1 LSSFLKISHPLSANS
16 DGASANIFPCLS
28 VAFLIYVRSIM
39 LAKVL
44 SSAVF
49 GIDAYVVE
57 VEVDI
62 AQGLPTFATVGLPE
76 GAVKESKDR
85 VKAAVKNCGYDFPSR
100 RITVNLAPADIK
112 KEGAAF
118 DLPMAIGILAA
129 TEVVQKEKLSQY
141 FILGELS
148 LDGQVKPIKGTLPI
162 AVTARDAELRGLLL
176 PRENSKE
183 AAVVKGINIL
193 PVDTLS
199 DCVQFLNGNLPI
211 DPVEVDLD
219 EIFKTEMNYPVDF
232 NDVKGQEHVKRC
244 LEVAA
249 AGGHNVIM
257 IGPPGSGKTMLAKRL
272 PTILP
277 DMNFEESL
285 ETTKI
290 HSVMGLIPLDS
301 ALIVTRP
308 FRSPHHT
315 ISDAGLIGGGQIPK
329 PGEVSLSHNGVLFLD
344 ELPEFKKN
352 VLEVMRQPLEE
363 EKVTIARAATSLTY
377 PARFM
382 LVAAMNPCPCGYYSD
397 PNNECSCTIPQ
408 IQRYRS
414 KISGPLMD
422 RIDIHIEVPSVKYRD
437 LASREAGKS
446 SREIKKRIDSARR
459 VQLNRFKGL
468 KIYCNAQMTNRHIK
482 KFCQIDEAS
491 QKLLEMAIDKFG
503 LSARA
508 YTRILKVA
516 RTIADL
522 EGQENVQ
529 PAHLSEA
536 IQYRSLDR
544 TLMA

>member
-1 LSSFLKISHPLSANS
+1 
-16 DGASANIFPCLS
+16 
-28 VAFLIYVRSIM
+28 M

-49 GIDAYVVE
+49 GIDAYTVE

-62 AQGLPTFATVGLPE
+62 ATGLPAFSTVGLPE

-85 VKAAVKNCGYDFPSR
+85 VKAAIKNCGYEFPSR
-100 RITVNLAPADIK
+100 RITVNLAPADIR

-118 DLPMAIGILAA
+118 DLPIAIGILAA
-129 TEVVQKEKLSQY
+129 MEAVEKEKLDKF

-148 LDGQVKPIKGTLPI
+148 LYGEVKPIRGTLPI
-162 AVTARDAELRGLLL
+162 SVAARDSGLRGVII
-176 PRENSKE
+176 PEGNAKE
-183 AAVVKGINIL
+183 AAVVKGIEVLAVKNL
-193 PVDTLS
+193 FELVD
-199 DCVQFLNGNLPI
+199 FLNGDREIQPTT
-211 DPVEVDLD
+211 VDLE
-219 EIFKTEMNYPVDF
+219 EIFSEELGYPVDF
-232 NDVKGQEHVKRC
+232 NEVKGQEHVKRC

-257 IGPPGSGKTMLAKRL
+257 IGPPGSGKTMLARRV

-290 HSVMGLIPLDS
+290 HSVVGLLPSDS
-301 ALIVTRP
+301 ALVVQRP

-315 ISDAGLIGGGQIPK
+315 VSDAGLIGGGQFPK
-329 PGEVSLSHNGVLFLD
+329 PGEVSLAHNGVLFLD
-344 ELPEFKKN
+344 EVAEFKKN
-352 VLEVMRQPLEE
+352 ILEMIRQPLEDG
-363 EKVTIARAATSLTY
+363 KVTIARAVTSLTY
-377 PARFM
+377 PADFM
-382 LVAAMNPCPCGYYSD
+382 LIAAMNPCPCGYYGD
-397 PNNECSCTIPQ
+397 PTHECTCTIPQ

-422 RIDIHIEVPSVKYRD
+422 RIDIHIEVPAVKYKDLTARD
-437 LASREAGKS
+437 SGEPSRVLKE
-446 SREIKKRIDSARR
+446 RINKARR
-459 VQLNRFKGL
+459 IQSQRFKGA
-468 KIYCNAQMTNRHIK
+468 KIHCNAQMTNRHIK
-482 KFCQIDEAS
+482 KFCSIDDAS
-491 QKLLEMAIDKFG
+491 QRLLETAIDKLG

-522 EGQENVQ
+522 AGEEDISS
-529 PAHLSEA
+529 AHISEA

-544 TLMA
+544 NLLY

>member
-1 LSSFLKISHPLSANS
+1 MLARILSST
-16 DGASANIFPCLS
+16 
-28 VAFLIYVRSIM
+28 
-39 LAKVL
+39 
-44 SSAVF
+44 VF

-62 AQGLPTFATVGLPE
+62 ASGLPAFATVGLPE

-85 VKAAVKNCGYDFPSR
+85 VKAAIKNCGYEFPSR

-112 KEGAAF
+112 KEGTAF

-129 TEVVQKEKLSQY
+129 MDVIQKEKLKDY

-148 LDGQVKPIKGTLPI
+148 LDGQVKPVKGILPV
-162 AVTARDAELRGLLL
+162 AVTARKEGLKGILL
-176 PRENSKE
+176 PKDNSKE
-183 AAVVKGINIL
+183 AAVVKGIDIL
-193 PVDTLS
+193 PLETLS
-199 DCVQFLNGNLPI
+199 DCVEFLNNNFYI
-211 DPVEVDLD
+211 EPVEIDLN
-219 EIFKTEMNYPVDF
+219 EIFKMDSNYPVDF
-232 NDVKGQEHVKRC
+232 NEVKGQEHVKRC

-277 DMNFEESL
+277 DMNFEESI

-290 HSVMGLIPLDS
+290 HSVLGLIPPDK

-308 FRSPHHT
+308 FRNPHHT

-329 PGEVSLSHNGVLFLD
+329 PGEVSLSHHGVLFLD

-363 EKVTIARAATSLTY
+363 ERVTISRAATSLTY

-382 LVAAMNPCPCGYYSD
+382 LIAAMNPCPCGYYSD
-397 PNNECSCTIPQ
+397 PNNECTCTIPQ

-422 RIDIHIEVPSVKYRD
+422 RIDIHVEVPAVRYRD
-437 LASREAGKS
+437 LANREAGEP
-446 SREIKKRIDSARR
+446 SREIKKRVDQARKI
-459 VQLNRFKGL
+459 QLDRFKGM
-468 KIYCNAQMTNRHIK
+468 KIYCNAQMGNRHIK
-482 KFCQIDEAS
+482 KYCAIDETG
-491 QKLLEMAIDKFG
+491 QRLLEVAIDKFG

-522 EGQENVQ
+522 EGKENIE
-529 PAHLSEA
+529 PSHLSEA
-536 IQYRSLDR
+536 IQYRTLDR
-544 TLMA
+544 NLTS

>member
-1 LSSFLKISHPLSANS
+1 
-16 DGASANIFPCLS
+16 
-28 VAFLIYVRSIM
+28 M

-49 GIDAYVVE
+49 GIDAYTVE

-62 AQGLPTFATVGLPE
+62 ATGLPAFSTVGLPE

-85 VKAAVKNCGYDFPSR
+85 VKAAVKNSGYEFPSR
-100 RITVNLAPADIK
+100 RITVNLAPADIR

-118 DLPMAIGILAA
+118 DLPIAMGILAA
-129 TEVVQKEKLSQY
+129 TDVVRKEKLDEF

-148 LDGQVKPIKGTLPI
+148 LYGQVKPIRGTLPI
-162 AVTARDAELRGLLL
+162 SVAARNGGLRGVII
-176 PRENSKE
+176 PEDNAKE
-183 AAVVKGINIL
+183 AAVVKGIEVLAVKNL
-193 PVDTLS
+193 FEVVD
-199 DCVQFLNGNLPI
+199 FLNGDREIKPTA
-211 DPVEVDLD
+211 VDLQ
-219 EIFKTEMNYPVDF
+219 EIFSEEVNYPVDF
-232 NDVKGQEHVKRC
+232 SEVKGQEHVKRC

-257 IGPPGSGKTMLAKRL
+257 IGPPGSGKTMLARRV

-277 DMNFEESL
+277 DMHLEESL

-290 HSVMGLIPLDS
+290 HSVVGALPSDS
-301 ALIVTRP
+301 ALVVHRP

-329 PGEVSLSHNGVLFLD
+329 PGEVSLAHNGVLFLD

-352 VLEVMRQPLEE
+352 LLEMMRQPLEDG
-363 EKVTIARAATSLTY
+363 KVTIARAATSLTY
-377 PARFM
+377 PADFTLM
-382 LVAAMNPCPCGYYSD
+382 AAMNPCPCGYYGD
-397 PNNECSCTIPQ
+397 PAHECTCTIPQ

-422 RIDIHIEVPSVKYRD
+422 RIDIHIEVPAVKYKD
-437 LASREAGKS
+437 LAARDSGEPSRAMKE
-446 SREIKKRIDSARR
+446 RINRARK
-459 VQLNRFKGL
+459 VQSVRFKGL
-468 KIYCNAQMTNRHIK
+468 KIHCNAQMTNRHIK
-482 KFCQIDEAS
+482 RFCSIDDAS
-491 QKLLEMAIDKFG
+491 QRLLEMAIDRLG

-508 YTRILKVA
+508 YTRILKVG

-522 EGQENVQ
+522 AGEEEISS
-529 PAHLSEA
+529 AHISEA

-544 TLMA
+544 SLLY